1 MGSVHQYTVILEK
14 QVGLLNGRASN
25 MHNGFYVASYEP
37 LQYISTYVMRPKS
50 IIGKFECK
58 WFLSKQ
64 VKHLVATW

>member
-1 MGSVHQYTVILEK
+1 
-14 QVGLLNGRASN
+14 

-50 IIGKFECK
+50 IKGKFECK